1 MSIDI
6 IIIIRT
12 IPVPRISPEFFRNQK
27 SGMRKKLGR
36 TEFIQTSE
44 EYTKKTLARAVAR
57 AYFFFFLPS
66 PVTSTQQ
73 RNARTLPESRS
84 AFLYLSTNE
93 LVFYSP
99 ARLHIINRKF
109 IRKVCFFF

>member
-57 AYFFFFLPS
+57 ACFLPS